1 MAATLRRGKLSPAP
15 RPKARRR
22 GGPLSTRLAPAL
34 TIAILVGPVLCGF
47 LGTLLPAFGYLPGLG
62 GMEPTLAH
70 FRELAAVPGLGRS
83 VVLSVLTGLVTT
95 LAALLLVAGFI
106 GSQLGTPTFA
116 VLRRL
121 VAPLLAVPHAAAAFG
136 LAFLIAPSGLLMRLV
151 SPWLTGLER
160 PPDILV
166 VHDPMG
172 LTMILGLIAKEIPFL
187 FLVSLAALPQLP
199 HAKSIRLGR
208 SLGYG
213 RLASFVFLVWP
224 PLYAQIRLAVLAV
237 LAYATSVVDVALILG
252 PQLPATLPVRL
263 IEWMNDPDLSMRY
276 LASAGAVL
284 QLTVTLGAIL
294 VWLVLEKLGALL
306 VAAIRDRGRRLRRDH
321 LIRTA
326 ALAGM
331 ALPALLVFASLAVL
345 ALWSVAGLW
354 QFPDALPS
362 GFTLRSWARAL
373 PQLAGP
379 LAVTVLV
386 AAIASGLAVL
396 LTLLCLEREI
406 ETGRGRGGRG
416 LMLLYLPL
424 IVPQIAFLFGMQ
436 YLAIVTGL
444 DATLFGLTLA
454 HLVFVLPY
462 VFLSL
467 SDPWRAFD
475 RRYDAVAAGLGL
487 SRRQALR
494 RVRLPMLTRAILTAF
509 AVGFAVSVGQ
519 YLPTVLIGG
528 GRLTTVTSEAVAL
541 AAGGNRR
548 VIGVYAF
555 LQTVLPFAAFAI
567 ATAVPSLLFRNR
579 RGLRV

>member
-1 MAATLRRGKLSPAP
+1 MAATLRRGKLSPTP
-15 RPKARRR
+15 RSKARRR

-34 TIAILVGPVLCGF
+34 TIAILVGPVLCGL

-83 VVLSVLTGLVTT
+83 VALSVLTGLVTT
-95 LAALLLVAGFI
+95 LAALLLAAGFI
-106 GSQLGTPTFA
+106 GSQLGTPAFA
-116 VLRRL
+116 VLRRP

-284 QLTVTLGAIL
+284 QLTVTLGTIL
-294 VWLVLEKLGALL
+294 VWLALEKLGALL
-306 VAAIRDRGRRLRRDH
+306 VAAIRARGWRLRRDH

-331 ALPALLVFASLAVL
+331 ALPVLLVFASLAVL

-406 ETGRGRGGRG
+406 ETGRGRGGRA

-567 ATAVPSLLFRNR
+567 ATAVPGLLFRNR